1 MNNRE
6 LVKAVKRLTDT
17 ENRYIIALDNSFD
30 NVQIYMEQKILKDA
44 ANKRDNVFL
53 LNIIYRIGG
62 NGVITIFKNKRD
74 IPGDM
79 DYVELNDLFF
89 NQNTVSKLDDR
100 ANAIVEK
107 IDASK
112 LIGKYKMESKFNGV
126 TLDIDCLST
135 GCKTVLN
142 VMYFP
147 NMVFCMKECGDNA
160 LEVLYGLETGAVY
173 SDYAII
179 PFDMETVKVS
189 DKNEVRVI
197 SDYEE
202 LKEWWNNEE

>member
-1 MNNRE
+1 M
-6 LVKAVKRLTDT
+6 
-17 ENRYIIALDNSFD
+17 
-30 NVQIYMEQKILKDA
+30 
-44 ANKRDNVFL
+44 
-53 LNIIYRIGG
+53 
-62 NGVITIFKNKRD
+62 ITIFKNKRD

-147 NMVFCMKECGDNA
+147 NKVFCMKECGDNA